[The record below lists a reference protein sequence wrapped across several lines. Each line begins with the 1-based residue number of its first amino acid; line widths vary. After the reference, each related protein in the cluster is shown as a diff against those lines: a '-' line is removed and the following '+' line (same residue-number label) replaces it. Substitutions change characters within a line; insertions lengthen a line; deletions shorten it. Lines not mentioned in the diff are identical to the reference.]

1 MSLTI
6 RLCLFTSQDPGRVI
20 PGKKMAGHMG
30 TTRTTVQNLPVVR
43 IDTSLNLIFVKGCIP
58 GFDDAYVEINDSK
71 KKVRWAGMKAVRKG
85 KQEGEW
91 LEKSG
96 VKGLPFP
103 AGTDKGDWPEI
114 VQMASKA

>member
-1 MSLTI
+1 M
-6 RLCLFTSQDPGRVI
+6 I

-43 IDTSLNLIFVKGCIP
+43 VDTSLNLIFVKGCIP
-58 GFDDAYVEINDSK
+58 GFDDAYVEIKDSK

-85 KQEGEW
+85 KQEGER

-96 VKGLPFP
+96 VAGLPFP
-103 AGTDKGDWPEI
+103 AGTADQSWPEVI
-114 VQMASKA
+114 QMATKA